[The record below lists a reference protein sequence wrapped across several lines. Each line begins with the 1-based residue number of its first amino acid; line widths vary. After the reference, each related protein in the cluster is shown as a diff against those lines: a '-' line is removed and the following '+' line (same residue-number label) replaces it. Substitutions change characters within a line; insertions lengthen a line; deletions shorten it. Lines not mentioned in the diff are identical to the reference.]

1 MTNLEV
7 NFIVHI
13 HVEKQTEYI
22 GFSTTQFQASTRD
35 LSVFQW
41 SKEDYCVKLSLVT
54 EVAFLHHCQS
64 LSCDFLLS
72 S

>member
-54 EVAFLHHCQS
+54 E
-64 LSCDFLLS
+64 
-72 S
+72 